1 MLGKLRKH
9 GVKILVF
16 LVNILL
22 AAVAV
27 FVIREKDRARL
38 SEKAE
43 EKNGDSGA
51 GKVEDS
57 ILPSFENSIDGE
69 EQQSAGPSDPIQ
81 TNIPAEIPK
90 QDNPAIVPQSPIP
103 ATSTPAPPPASKSQ
117 PANRKTK
124 TS

>member
-1 MLGKLRKH
+1 MFGKLRKH

-57 ILPSFENSIDGE
+57 ILPSFESSIDAQ
-69 EQQSAGPSDPIQ
+69 EQKSAGPNDPIQ
-81 TNIPAEIPK
+81 TDVPVETPK
-90 QDNPAIVPQSPIP
+90 QDNPVIAPQNPVQMEP
-103 ATSTPAPPPASKSQ
+103 TPVTPPASKSQ